1 MATYSQYKNL
11 ELPATPEHY
20 DISVFN
26 RNNVVIDSELHK
38 LDLKNQSQDEAF
50 ATKEELDDSINNL
63 TSIVSNKV
71 DHVSGKGLS
80 ANDFTDEKSEK
91 LEGIAANANHTIY
104 TNNLLATIPGTALDA
119 MQGKALDDKGAQ
131 MSVYKGEDGNLHFRD
146 WTGADTVIPFSGI
159 DFSRDEFIIPNI
171 QLTFYTRNIWNGGE
185 SSTSNITFD
194 VSNKDSVKVKTVSLS
209 ASYGHSASV
218 TYKTDNGNFGT
229 LTSNTMI
236 DVSNSNTL
244 IVELNCSNP
253 NTKTGTSTA
262 IINDIIFV

>member
-146 WTGADTVIPFSGI
+146 WTGADTVIPFSG
-159 DFSRDEFIIPNI
+159 
-171 QLTFYTRNIWNGGE
+171 GG
-185 SSTSNITFD
+185 TGKINITASGDIHDHLGNHIYPSISF
-194 VSNKDSVKVKTVSLS
+194 TVSINFANKTCS
-209 ASYGHSASV
+209 ISSKSPNNPSNNFTIWTASQNAYISSFSF
-218 TYKTDNGNFGT
+218 D
-229 LTSNTMI
+229 
-236 DVSNSNTL
+236 
-244 IVELNCSNP
+244 
-253 NTKTGTSTA
+253 
-262 IINDIIFV
+262 

>member
-80 ANDFTDEKSEK
+80 TNDFTDEKSEK
-91 LEGIAANANHTIY
+91 LEGIAANANHTIH

-146 WTGADTVIPFSGI
+146 WTGADTVIPFSGTSNYKI
-159 DFSRDEFIIPNI
+159 TFIIRYNI
-171 QLTFYTRNIWNGGE
+171 CISNNSDTMFSGSKTIVAKITDGKVTYE
-185 SSTSNITFD
+185 TSNFIIQSSQKPLNTIYGSL
-194 VSNKDSVKVKTVSLS
+194 VSAQAQISIESFSIET
-209 ASYGHSASV
+209 
-218 TYKTDNGNFGT
+218 
-229 LTSNTMI
+229 I
-236 DVSNSNTL
+236 
-244 IVELNCSNP
+244 
-253 NTKTGTSTA
+253 
-262 IINDIIFV
+262 

>member
-11 ELPATPEHY
+11 ELPATPDHY

-50 ATKEELDDSINNL
+50 ATKEELDNSINNL
-63 TSIVSNKV
+63 ASIVSNKV
-71 DHVSGKGLS
+71 DYVSGKGLS
-80 ANDFTDEKSEK
+80 TNDFTDEKSEK

-146 WTGADTVIPFSGI
+146 WTGADTVIPFSG
-159 DFSRDEFIIPNI
+159 
-171 QLTFYTRNIWNGGE
+171 GG
-185 SSTSNITFD
+185 TAKINITASGDIHDHLGNHIYPSINFT
-194 VSNKDSVKVKTVSLS
+194 VSINFSNKTCSISSKSP
-209 ASYGHSASV
+209 
-218 TYKTDNGNFGT
+218 
-229 LTSNTMI
+229 
-236 DVSNSNTL
+236 
-244 IVELNCSNP
+244 SNP
-253 NTKTGTSTA
+253 SNNYTIWTA
-262 IINDIIFV
+262 SQNAYISSFSFD